1 MLGLIESEPD
11 MDPARRKAV
20 NEVIENAEEQGMSM
34 GM

>member
-1 MLGLIESEPD
+1 MLGLIESEPERD
-11 MDPARRKAV
+11 LARREAV